1 MLAGAH
7 RDGISVRS
15 EKTGET
21 AFTQAEQDLIKSNID
36 KDTFTQA

>member
-7 RDGISVRS
+7 RDGVFLKS
-15 EKTGET
+15 EKTEAT
-21 AFTQAEQDLIKSNID
+21 EFTKAEQDLIKSNID